1 MDTTNDSTL
10 DNKLS
15 AIAEALAAAKA
26 RKAMLEEHR
35 TIRRRFAVINEP
47 FNAGEGME
55 LQAGVEFRLTRPS
68 RADVLNDGSL
78 LIKPAQGPDIRVPE
92 SGYHVREEIEEIY
105 MHPRK
110 E

>member
-1 MDTTNDSTL
+1 MDGISLSMIRSWKDWHDSLIEDSKTM
-10 DNKLS
+10 K
-15 AIAEALAAAKA
+15 
-26 RKAMLEEHR
+26 EEHR

-68 RADVLNDGSL
+68 RADVLKDGSL

-105 MHPRK
+105 IHPRK